1 MKLKEVKSSKFYE
14 IINFGDISKEE
25 LLEFYEQGVIEGEYI
40 KLKDDIK
47 LKSKINLFEIDGN
60 IFSINNAYLDKIEV
74 EEVNE

>member
-1 MKLKEVKSSKFYE
+1 MKLKEIKSSKFYE

-60 IFSINNAYLDKIEV
+60 IFSINNTYLDKIEV
-74 EEVNE
+74 EEANE

>member
-60 IFSINNAYLDKIEV
+60 VFSINNAYLDKIEV

>member
-1 MKLKEVKSSKFYE
+1 MKLKEIKSSKFYE
-14 IINFGDISKEE
+14 IVNFGDISKEE

-60 IFSINNAYLDKIEV
+60 IFSINNTYLDKIEV
-74 EEVNE
+74 EEANE

>member
-74 EEVNE
+74 EEINE